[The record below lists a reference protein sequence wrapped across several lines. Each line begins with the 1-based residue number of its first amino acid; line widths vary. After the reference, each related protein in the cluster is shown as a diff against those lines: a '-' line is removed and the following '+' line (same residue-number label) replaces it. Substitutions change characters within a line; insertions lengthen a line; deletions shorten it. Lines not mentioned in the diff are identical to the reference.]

1 MRVFINGLF
10 FVLFLAAGVGVAV
23 FLVKTKP
30 KAKKTPP
37 PEEIAYVEAQ
47 DANQDEAP
55 VVVTA
60 LGQVEPAHVVVL
72 QPEVSGRVVS
82 LNPALVVGGRMEAG
96 DELLTIDDRDYKLA
110 VQAQTSAV
118 AQAKTNLA
126 LEAGRRAVAEREWEI
141 MKRQGHADEASRDLA
156 LRVPQRQAAK
166 AALASARA
174 ALGRAKLA
182 RSKTKLTAPFNAL
195 VRDESVEPGQL
206 VGPASRVATLVD
218 SDVFWVQVAVPT
230 EELRWLAIPGLN
242 ARPGAGAAATVI
254 HEPSGVVRRG
264 RVVRLLG
271 DLDQLGKM
279 ARLIVAVEHPLD
291 PPPPSAGPAREGSA
305 ASPLPLLLGSTV
317 RVELQGAPL
326 RDVVTLPRKA
336 LRDNGE
342 VWLMGSDG
350 RLVQTKVQVARRGE
364 DHVYVRGLPAGARI
378 ITSPVPGAVPGLK
391 LALEGTEGQPRAA
404 AQGGDAP
411 AEDESPRP
419 HKASGQ
425 EPAASSGAS
434 ARAGGES
441 AARAEARR

>member
-23 FLVKTKP
+23 FLVRTKP

-37 PEEIAYVEAQ
+37 PEQIAYVDAQ

-166 AALASARA
+166 AALGSARA

-218 SDVFWVQVAVPT
+218 SDVFWVHVAVPT
-230 EELRWLAIPGLN
+230 EELRWLAVPGLN
-242 ARPGAGAAATVI
+242 ARPGAGATATVT
-254 HEPSGVVRRG
+254 HEPSGVVRHG

-279 ARLIVAVEHPLD
+279 ARLIVAVEHPLE
-291 PPPPSAGPAREGSA
+291 PPPPSAGGEPDES

-336 LRDNGE
+336 LRDNGQ

-350 RLVQTKVQVARRGE
+350 RLAQAKVQVVRRGE
-364 DHVYVRGLPAGARI
+364 EHVYVRGLPAGARI

-391 LALEGTEGQPRAA
+391 LALAGTEGQPQAA
-404 AQGGDAP
+404 SQGGDAP
-411 AEDESPRP
+411 AEDKRPRP
-419 HKASGQ
+419 HKASSQ
-425 EPAASSGAS
+425 EPTGPSG
-434 ARAGGES
+434 AGGEA